1 MYSLI
6 WMVGMSVSYAG
17 IPLHDAQWSVVNDT
31 VMGGVS
37 EADLTQS
44 ADDAMVFSGDL
55 SLDNN
60 GGFTST
66 RMTLDN
72 PDWSSSNTL
81 VLRVEGDGREYIA
94 TLRAR
99 DRRLRRVYYRAMFQT
114 ERDTELQV
122 TIPFSDFKAYAY
134 GTPVPSAPPL
144 SAQLTRL
151 GSVGFMLADKNPGEF
166 KLKILEI
173 SPTGSA
179 DLESVPAIR
188 DPAGIATL
196 FSAAIDDGVPLFNG
210 GDADRCADIYQTA
223 VVSVL
228 LLAPDQL
235 DDAEFQMLTD
245 ALRTAKSTVSQSD
258 RAWILRRAMDGVMSG
273 MSSR

>member
-1 MYSLI
+1 
-6 WMVGMSVSYAG
+6 
-17 IPLHDAQWSVVNDT
+17 
-31 VMGGVS
+31 
-37 EADLTQS
+37 
-44 ADDAMVFSGDL
+44 
-55 SLDNN
+55 
-60 GGFTST
+60 
-66 RMTLDN
+66 
-72 PDWSSSNTL
+72 
-81 VLRVEGDGREYIA
+81 
-94 TLRAR
+94 
-99 DRRLRRVYYRAMFQT
+99 
-114 ERDTELQV
+114 
-122 TIPFSDFKAYAY
+122 
-134 GTPVPSAPPL
+134 
-144 SAQLTRL
+144 
-151 GSVGFMLADKNPGEF
+151 MLADKNPGEF

>member
-17 IPLHDAQWSVVNDT
+17 LPLHDAQWSVVNDT

-37 EADLTQS
+37 EADLTQI

-72 PDWSSSNTL
+72 PDWSNSNTL

>member
-1 MYSLI
+1 
-6 WMVGMSVSYAG
+6 MVGMSVSYAG

-173 SPTGSA
+173 SPPGSA
-179 DLESVPAIR
+179 DLETVPAIR

-196 FSAAIDDGVPLFNG
+196 FSTAIDDGVPLFNG
-210 GDADRCADIYQTA
+210 GDAARCADIYQTA

-235 DDAEFQMLTD
+235 GDAEFQMLTD